1 MSFYS
6 IVNNLLYIYIGSSM
20 EEEDKKTENAKKI
33 EEKRK
38 DIEDN
43 EELEEELNEWEVE
56 STEAG
61 D

>member
-1 MSFYS
+1 
-6 IVNNLLYIYIGSSM
+6 M

-43 EELEEELNEWEVE
+43 EELKEELNEWEVE